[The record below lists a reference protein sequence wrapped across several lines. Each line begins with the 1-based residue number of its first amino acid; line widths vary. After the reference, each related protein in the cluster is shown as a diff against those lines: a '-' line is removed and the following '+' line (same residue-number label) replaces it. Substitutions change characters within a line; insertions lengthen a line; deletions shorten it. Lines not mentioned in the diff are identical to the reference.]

1 MLKQGREVKTQ
12 LSEVFRTSYGTVD
25 MSNLKSIFVN
35 LSTWAEPLE
44 EKESWARPIK
54 SFENKIKNSLHTQL
68 KETPFKEKAIVD
80 LDLRASG
87 IKSGKRSFMRCEITL
102 FLETKNKFNIKS
114 PSLADPIKNITTNL
128 IEKSILPS
136 PIFKFHKSKK

>member
-25 MSNLKSIFVN
+25 MSNLKSVFVN

-44 EKESWARPIK
+44 DKESWVRPIK
-54 SFENKIKNSLHTQL
+54 KFENRIKNSLHGQL
-68 KETPFKEKAIVD
+68 KETPFKDKAIVD

-87 IKSGKRSFMRCEITL
+87 IKTGKRSFMRCEITL
-102 FLETKNKFNIKS
+102 FIDSKNKFNIKS
-114 PSLADPIKNITTNL
+114 PFISTPIKTITTNL

-136 PIFKFHKSKK
+136 TTFTFHKTKK